1 MHKACK
7 QIHEAAVL
15 GTYCEHSIV
24 ADLSLLGDIQC
35 ICRVEKRN
43 VAPDTHLGQRACAV
57 QRSGKRTVPVLRKNS
72 DDEASIE
79 RVAQEQGLDY
89 QGAYDYFAQAV
100 PLKRILELDEVA
112 NWVVALCGEL
122 GDASTGSNFAITCG
136 QVQL

>member
-43 VAPDTHLGQRACAV
+43 VAPDTQLAPYNVLVNGLCPCF
-57 QRSGKRTVPVLRKNS
+57 GKTPMM
-72 DDEASIE
+72 EASIE